1 MAVSV
6 ARDNRIFLQFPYL
19 TIELTTYKHRNGRFH
34 LFGEHLVENWHPI
47 VHLSPQTVDCHC
59 WTRVETQS
67 VRNENNLLIDFNVF
81 FCVDVPIRAANNGRP
96 WRQI

>member
-6 ARDNRIFLQFPYL
+6 ARDNRIFLQFPYS

-47 VHLSPQTVDCHC
+47 VHLEALKPLTAIVA
-59 WTRVETQS
+59 RVWK
-67 VRNENNLLIDFNVF
+67 RNL
-81 FCVDVPIRAANNGRP
+81 
-96 WRQI
+96 